1 MNIIDKRDVRTARR
15 KIAKKEYDSII
26 KLSANNMKKLSA
38 DDGTYRLLD
47 EGAVVYANGDIDFY
61 IQKGTLAKYMEALPD
76 DYEGTINLGHIPFAQ
91 FPIILGTWT
100 KDDLTLVDIGDGR
113 QGLDVKLRLDD
124 ENSIVKDLR
133 RASYTV
139 GLSAEFGYSINEEA
153 SNEYGLE
160 IVDDIFITDFAI
172 VGEAGNVG
180 SSDVR
185 LNVKGES
192 MKINDLAKKLNA
204 EKGKAT
210 SLADL
215 TKLLDSA
222 IAEKDEKQLEAEGAE
237 GTAATTEGTVEGTT
251 EGTTEGTA
259 EGNTEGTTEGTT
271 EENPEGE
278 ATFDQVS
285 EMINL
290 VVARNKEL
298 EQRVADLEAQLAAK
312 ENDEKAFIEKF
323 KSLSVSL
330 STERKKEPETNVKSA
345 YTDGIGA

>member
-26 KLSANNMKKLSA
+26 TLSANNLKKLSA

-76 DYEGTINLGHIPFAQ
+76 DYEGTINLGHMPFAQ

-113 QGLDVKLRLDD
+113 QGLDVRLRLDD
-124 ENSIVKDLR
+124 DNSIVRDLR

-153 SNEYGLE
+153 SREYGLE
-160 IVDDIFITDFAI
+160 IIDDLFITDFAI

-192 MKINDLAKKLNA
+192 MKINDLAKKLDA

-222 IAEKDEKQLEAEGAE
+222 IEEKEEKQLE
-237 GTAATTEGTVEGTT
+237 TETEVESEETDEISEETVE
-251 EGTTEGTA
+251 EAEEASEEAEETA
-259 EGNTEGTTEGTT
+259 EEST
-271 EENPEGE
+271 EEEE

-285 EMINL
+285 DMINL
-290 VVARNKEL
+290 VVERNKAL
-298 EQRVADLEAQLAAK
+298 EQEIADLRAQLAAK
-312 ENDEKAFIEKF
+312 ESDEKAFIEKF

-330 STERKKEPETNVKSA
+330 STERKKEPETKAKSA

>member
-15 KIAKKEYDSII
+15 KIAKKEYDKII
-26 KLSANNMKKLSA
+26 QLSTGMKKMSA

-76 DYEGTINLGHIPFAQ
+76 DYEGTINLGHMPFAT

-133 RASYTV
+133 RMPYTV

-153 SNEYGLE
+153 SREYGLE
-160 IVDDIFITDFAI
+160 IIDDLFITDFAI

-185 LNVKGES
+185 LNVKGDA
-192 MKINDLAKKLNA
+192 MKISDLAKKLDA
-204 EKGKAT
+204 EKGKTA
-210 SLADL
+210 SLSDL
-215 TKLLDSA
+215 SKLLDSA
-222 IAEKDEKQLEAEGAE
+222 IEPEEKELEVEEAEE
-237 GTAATTEGTVEGTT
+237 TVEETV
-251 EGTTEGTA
+251 EETA
-259 EGNTEGTTEGTT
+259 EET
-271 EENPEGE
+271 EENTVEDTAEETSEE
-278 ATFDQVS
+278 AAEEPAEESSEPTFEQVS

-290 VVARNKEL
+290 VVERNKAL
-298 EQRVADLEAQLAAK
+298 EQRVAELEAQLDAK
-312 ENDEKAFIEKF
+312 EKEEKDFIEKF
-323 KSLSVSL
+323 HTLSVSL
-330 STERKKEPETNVKSA
+330 STERKEHKTPETKSA

>member
-15 KIAKKEYDSII
+15 KIAKKEYDSMI
-26 KLSANNMKKLSA
+26 KLSAKTDNMKKLSA

-113 QGLDVKLRLDD
+113 QGLDVRLRLDD
-124 ENSIVKDLR
+124 GNSIVQDLR

-153 SNEYGLE
+153 SREYGLD
-160 IVDDIFITDFAI
+160 IVDDLFITDFAI

-222 IAEKDEKQLEAEGAE
+222 IEKKDEKQLEAETEGAE
-237 GTAATTEGTVEGTT
+237 EAAEISVETVEAEESTDGTT
-251 EGTTEGTA
+251 EGSTEETV
-259 EGNTEGTTEGTT
+259 

-298 EQRVADLEAQLAAK
+298 EQEVADLKAQLAAK

-330 STERKKEPETNVKSA
+330 STERKKDPETNVKSA

>member
-15 KIAKKEYDSII
+15 KIAKKEYDSMI
-26 KLSANNMKKLSA
+26 KLSAQKKLSA

-113 QGLDVKLRLDD
+113 QGLDVRLRLDD
-124 ENSIVKDLR
+124 GNSIVQDLR

-153 SNEYGLE
+153 SREYGLE
-160 IVDDIFITDFAI
+160 IVDDLFITDFAI

-222 IAEKDEKQLEAEGAE
+222 IAEKDEKQLEAE
-237 GTAATTEGTVEGTT
+237 TEVESEETDEISVETVE
-251 EGTTEGTA
+251 EDQAEEASEEAEETA
-259 EGNTEGTTEGTT
+259 

-298 EQRVADLEAQLAAK
+298 EQEVADLKAQLAAK